1 MSPRRSPSEAAAGQA
16 APGPRRSPSS
26 ATNRIVIGALTV
38 LVLIVAVFLAYNAN
52 SGLPFVPTY
61 DINAQVPDAS
71 GLLVGDGVLIGGTRV
86 GYVGAVNASTLP
98 NGSVIAT
105 LQLKLNKSVQPLP
118 ANSTDLVR
126 PVSPLG
132 LKYLEIT
139 RGDSRQTLAPGAT
152 IPLSHTSLPVEIGNF
167 FDMFN
172 APTRRASQVNLNE
185 YGDGFAGR
193 GADLNAAL
201 GEVRPLVDN
210 LLPAMSNL
218 MDPRTR
224 WSALFPSLEQAAHE
238 AVGVANQQA
247 DLFAGLDQTF
257 TPLSQATP
265 ALRASIAG
273 GPASLQTA
281 THQLPAQA
289 RFVDDST
296 TLFHRF
302 RPAFASLARASA
314 QLAPAERIGI
324 PALRRS
330 PALNSR
336 LVGTLQSIQNFANDP
351 RTLPGLGILTET
363 AQLVEPT
370 VNYLEPAQ
378 TTCNYLTLFFRNL
391 ENALSESDQVGTML
405 RVLAVTLPQLPNSEA
420 GPSSTAANGPPA
432 SAVPGLSP
440 LQQSLV
446 DDSFLH
452 SDPYP
457 YTAAPGQPRVCAA
470 GNERYQPGRQVIGN
484 APVSRTGTQQT
495 KRVLP

>member
-1 MSPRRSPSEAAAGQA
+1 MSPGRSPSPATNGGDTSRRRSPS
-16 APGPRRSPSS
+16 P

-61 DINAQVPDAS
+61 DINAQVPDAA

-86 GYVGAVNASTLP
+86 GYVGGVNATTLA

-105 LQLKLNKSVQPLP
+105 LQLKLNKSVEPLP

-139 RGDSRQTLAPGAT
+139 RGHSRQTLAAGAT
-152 IPLSHTSLPVEIGNF
+152 IPLSHTSLPVEIGDF

-172 APTRRASQVNLNE
+172 APTRRASQVNLDE

-201 GEVRPLVDN
+201 NEVRPLVDN
-210 LLPAMSNL
+210 LLPATRNL

-238 AVGVANQQA
+238 VVGVANQQA

-257 TPLSQATP
+257 TPLSQAT
-265 ALRASIAG
+265 ASLKASIAG

-289 RFVDDST
+289 RFVDDT
-296 TLFHRF
+296 ANLFHRF
-302 RPAFASLARASA
+302 RPAFANLARASA
-314 QLAPAERIGI
+314 QLAPAEAAGI

-336 LVGTLQSIQNFANDP
+336 LVNTLQSIQNFADDP
-351 RTLPGLGILTET
+351 RTLPGLEILTET

-370 VNYLEPAQ
+370 VAYIEPTQ
-378 TTCNYLTLFFRNL
+378 TTCNYLALFFRNL
-391 ENALSESDQVGTML
+391 ENALSESDQIGTML
-405 RVLAVTLPQLPNSEA
+405 RVLAITLPQLPNSEA
-420 GPSSTAANGPPA
+420 GPSSTPANGPPA

-440 LQQSLV
+440 LQRSLV

-457 YTAAPGQPRVCAA
+457 YTAAPGQPQACEA
-470 GNERYQPGRQVIGN
+470 GNERYQSGRQVIGN
-484 APVSRTGTQQT
+484 APLIGNGTQHT

>member
-1 MSPRRSPSEAAAGQA
+1 MSR
-16 APGPRRSPSS
+16 RRSPSS

-71 GLLVGDGVLIGGTRV
+71 GLLVGDGVSIGGSRV
-86 GYVGAVNASTLP
+86 GYVGGITATTLP
-98 NGSVIAT
+98 NGSTITT
-105 LQLKLNKSVQPLP
+105 LQLKLKKSVQPLP
-118 ANSTDLVR
+118 ADSTDLVR

-139 RGDSRQTLAPGAT
+139 RGHSRQTLAPGAT

-172 APTRRASQVNLNE
+172 RPTRRASQVNLNE
-185 YGDGFAGR
+185 YGNGFAGR
-193 GADLNAAL
+193 GVDLNAAL
-201 GEVRPLVDN
+201 SEVRPLVDN
-210 LLPAMSNL
+210 LLPATRNL

-238 AVGVANQQA
+238 VAPVANQQA
-247 DLFAGLDQTF
+247 GLFAGLDETF
-257 TPLSQATP
+257 TPLSHATSS
-265 ALRASIAG
+265 LRASIAG
-273 GPASLQTA
+273 GPPALQTA
-281 THQLPAQA
+281 TRQLPAQA
-289 RFVDDST
+289 RFVDDSAN
-296 TLFHRF
+296 LFHRF
-302 RPAFASLARASA
+302 RPAFANLARASA
-314 QLAPAERIGI
+314 QLAPAEAAGI
-324 PALRRS
+324 PALRRA

-336 LVGTLQSIQNFANDP
+336 LVTTLQAIQSFAVDP
-351 RTLPGLGILTET
+351 RTLPGLGLLTET
-363 AQLVEPT
+363 AQLIEPT
-370 VNYLEPAQ
+370 VAYIEPAQ
-378 TTCNYLTLFFRNL
+378 TTCNYLALFFRNL

-420 GPSSTAANGPPA
+420 GPSSAPANGPPA
-432 SAVPGLSP
+432 SAIHGLSP

-457 YTAAPGQPRVCAA
+457 YTAAPGQPQVCEA
-470 GNERYQPGRQVIGN
+470 GNERYQPGRQVIGS
-484 APVSRTGTQQT
+484 APLIGNGTQRT